1 MRYAIIL
8 TLLAVSVLPIQA
20 AVPTDGSVDELL
32 KCLQVDKLLT
42 QALGQMTDG
51 MNKAMDGKLQSTI
64 GARELTAPQKAAV
77 EKFRATFAKTIQ
89 DELSVTKVRAIYLQ
103 CYKETFSQD
112 EVDGIIGFYKSPAGL
127 AISEKYPQVMQKA
140 QTLMQARI
148 GPMSDKVQVAMDKMI
163 KELENTQKALAPK
176 EAPKQP

>member
-8 TLLAVSVLPIQA
+8 SLLAVSVLPMQA
-20 AVPTDGSVDELL
+20 APPTDSSVDELI

-42 QALGQMTDG
+42 QALTQMSDG
-51 MNKAMDGKLQSTI
+51 MNRAMDSKLQSTI
-64 GARELTAPQKAAV
+64 GTRELTPPQKAAV

-89 DELSVTKVRAIYLQ
+89 DDLSVTKVRAIYLQ

-112 EVDGIIGFYKSPAGL
+112 EVDGIIGFYKSPAGQ
-127 AISEKYPQVMQKA
+127 AISEKYPQVMKKA